1 MILLKNHLTNYFK
14 NKFYIIYIFL
24 FISCENTSF
33 TSEKILESYEYSI
46 ISSNDINISTYQ
58 TYPSIGKSEKI
69 SIGNN
74 EFFNEIKTFIE
85 FNNYHQNLK
94 SVLKIDSGFIKLN
107 FFDTQNIDS
116 LKLMNISLG
125 IIEKPEEYNE
135 VETNYNNIS
144 WLDDDY
150 LKINPIMEIDSVG
163 LYHLVFNFDS
173 NYVKILNDSTLQPLF
188 ILEESNVSNEI
199 LTFYSSNSL
208 SNKPFIKI
216 FASTISDTSNDS
228 TFIID
233 AISDVTI
240 FDYPKLNEEFKD
252 TLFHYSSIGAGLKTI
267 IKPMFENI
275 MLSSSVSIIK
285 AYLDIGIDTSKS
297 FISSESE
304 ITFQAFAL
312 EDSSINWEWGEIKS
326 DDNYNIISNNFSQSL
341 ISSIEN
347 SKLSLDITDYV
358 QSIISKRPI
367 NGNELINNGLK
378 IEIIN
383 SKSLFDIIVFK
394 NDSTLINNGFIKIFY
409 EKN

>member
-1 MILLKNHLTNYFK
+1 MLI
-14 NKFYIIYIFL
+14 
-24 FISCENTSF
+24 ISCDDTSF

-46 ISSNDINISTYQ
+46 ISSNDILISTYQ

-85 FNNYHQNLK
+85 FNNYHQNLN

-107 FFDTQNIDS
+107 FFDIQNIDS
-116 LKLMNISLG
+116 LKLMDISLG

-135 VETNYNNIS
+135 VEANYNNIS

-150 LKINPIMEIDSVG
+150 LKINPTMEIDSMG

-173 NYVKILNDSTLQPLF
+173 NYVEILNDSTLQPLF
-188 ILEESNVSNEI
+188 VLEESNVNNEI
-199 LTFYSSNSL
+199 FSFYSSNSL
-208 SNKPFIKI
+208 LNKPFIK
-216 FASTISDTSNDS
+216 FFTSTVSDSFNDS

-233 AISDVTI
+233 AISDVSI
-240 FDYPKLNEEFKD
+240 FDYPELNEEFKD

-267 IKPMFENI
+267 IKPNFENI
-275 MLSSSVSIIK
+275 ILSNSVSIIK
-285 AYLDIGIDTSKS
+285 AYLEIGIDTSKS
-297 FISSESE
+297 LISSDSE
-304 ITFQAFAL
+304 ITFQAFAI
-312 EDSSINWEWGEIKS
+312 EDSSINWEWGEIQS

-358 QSIISKRPI
+358 QSIISKRLI
-367 NGNELINNGLK
+367 NGNELKNNGLK

-394 NDSTLINNGFIKIFY
+394 NDSTLISNGFLNIFY